1 MEQPN
6 VPAALVK
13 ASHGDPA
20 FDLNRMSFFVSRET
34 IVPRL
39 PPGMALWR
47 EMLFKLMLRNAA
59 SAAEFFQIPA
69 ERVVELGT
77 QIEI

>member
-20 FDLNRMSFFVSRET
+20 FDLNRMSFFISRET

-39 PPGMALWR
+39 PPGTLWR